1 MKAVSVHQLGME
13 HPLVVGDLPDPV
25 AGPTQVLV
33 RVHAAGVNPLEIS
46 IRAGDNPR
54 ARQMKLPMIC
64 GTDVAGEVEAVGD
77 GVEGFQPGDRV
88 WGRSTTGGYAE
99 KGVLAAGSTGRLPDR
114 MSFGEGACLPIPM
127 LTAWNALV
135 IKTKAQ
141 PGETVLVQGG
151 AGGVGHLAIQLARQM
166 GCHVFT
172 TVSSTEKGDFC
183 RAAGAEVVINYREE
197 DVVER
202 VKQTTGGRGVD
213 VVVENSASDNL
224 PGDLGLIALNGR
236 IVIVGPGTGK
246 EGDVTISVR
255 PIMGADGHIMG
266 LSSGNLAPQV
276 PTILQRLGPIL
287 ARGDIRPHVGK
298 EFPLAQADE
307 AHRLVLSGK
316 FLGKVVLVV

>member
-64 GTDVAGEVEAVGD
+64 GTDVAGEVEAVGE

-99 KGVLAAGSTGRLPDR
+99 KGVLAAGSTGHLPDR

>member
-13 HPLVVGDLPDPV
+13 HPLVVEDLPDPV
-25 AGPTQVLV
+25 AGAGQILV
-33 RVHAAGVNPLEIS
+33 CVHAAGVNPLEIS
-46 IRAGDNPR
+46 IRSGDNPR
-54 ARQMKLPMIC
+54 ARQMKLPIIC
-64 GTDVAGEVEAVGD
+64 GTDVAGEVEAVGE
-77 GVEGFQPGDRV
+77 GVEKFQPGDRV

-99 KGVLAAGSTGRLPDR
+99 KGVLAAGSTGHLPDR
-114 MSFGEGACLPIPM
+114 MSYGEGACLPIPM

-141 PGETVLVQGG
+141 PGESVLVQGG

-166 GCHVFT
+166 GCHVFA

-183 RAAGAEVVINYREE
+183 RAAGAEVVINYRDE
-197 DVVER
+197 DVAER
-202 VKQTTGGRGVD
+202 VKEMTGGRGVD
-213 VVVENSASDNL
+213 VVVENSAKDNL
-224 PGDLGLIALNGR
+224 PGDLRLIALNGR

-276 PTILQRLGPIL
+276 PTILRRLGPIL
-287 ARGDIRPHVGK
+287 ARGDIKPHVGK
-298 EFPLAQADE
+298 EFTFAQADE

-316 FLGKVVLVV
+316 FLGKVVLMA